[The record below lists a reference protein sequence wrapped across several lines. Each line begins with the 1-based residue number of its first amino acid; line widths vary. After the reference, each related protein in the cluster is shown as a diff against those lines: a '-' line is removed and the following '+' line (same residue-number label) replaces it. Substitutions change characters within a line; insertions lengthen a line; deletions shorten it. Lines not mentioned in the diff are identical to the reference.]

1 MGENDA
7 VANKCKTPPEKVI
20 PPNINFWTE
29 KEAFCMQSFFLYLCF
44 GGMGAEIISQEG

>member
-7 VANKCKTPPEKVI
+7 VTNKCKTPPEKVI

-29 KEAFCMQSFFLYLCF
+29 KE
-44 GGMGAEIISQEG
+44 GGAEIISQEG